1 LSRGWLAG
9 DVVEV
14 RRSSDGDLDS
24 FTQGQIDSGAMLD
37 WVTEHSA
44 TADGY
49 VSRLYDQSGF
59 GNDATQPVTTSQPKI
74 VDAGALVAGGIDFD
88 GVDDFLAN
96 SDLSLGAENF
106 SLFAIAMPDAIGVS
120 SIVNLRDSFAS
131 GGAYFATPEVA
142 VRCNGGITWV
152 SSSPMTIATDNI
164 LTAIQ
169 ATGNLHTGT
178 SMWLDGAPVARTG
191 GGDGALASPSGNLII
206 GSAYVSGSNIY
217 DGKIREI
224 IIYPSDQSANRVG
237 IESNINNR
245 HNIF

>member
-1 LSRGWLAG
+1 
-9 DVVEV
+9 
-14 RRSSDGDLDS
+14 
-24 FTQGQIDSGAMLD
+24 
-37 WVTEHSA
+37 
-44 TADGY
+44 
-49 VSRLYDQSGF
+49 
-59 GNDATQPVTTSQPKI
+59 
-74 VDAGALVAGGIDFD
+74 
-88 GVDDFLAN
+88 
-96 SDLSLGAENF
+96 
-106 SLFAIAMPDAIGVS
+106 
-120 SIVNLRDSFAS
+120 
-131 GGAYFATPEVA
+131 
-142 VRCNGGITWV
+142 
-152 SSSPMTIATDNI
+152 MTIATDNI